1 MAPRKPRKQ
10 RIDSVAGAVATM
22 AKDGG
27 VIRPP
32 AHVQLEEQDE
42 PFWRSVIAEFARSEW
57 TDHQLELA
65 AMLARKMSDLEA
77 LQRQLRTEGFTTMNA
92 SGSPMSNP
100 LIQSVRMFDASILST
115 RRSLSLHARASAG
128 EPRDV
133 AKRRAAAKGIEA
145 DNVGD
150 DDDLL
155 ARPSLQ

>member
-1 MAPRKPRKQ
+1 
-10 RIDSVAGAVATM
+10 M

-145 DNVGD
+145 DNAGD

>member
-1 MAPRKPRKQ
+1 MARRKQ
-10 RIDSVAGAVATM
+10 RIDSVAGAVATL

-32 AHVQLEEQDE
+32 AHVQLEERDE

-65 AMLARKMSDLEA
+65 AMLARKMSDLEL
-77 LQRQLRTEGFTTMNA
+77 LQRQLREDGFTTINA

-115 RRSLSLHARASAG
+115 RRSLSLHARASGG
-128 EPRDV
+128 EARDV
-133 AKRRAAAKGIEA
+133 GKRRAAAREIEA
-145 DNVGD
+145 AHAD

>member
-1 MAPRKPRKQ
+1 MVRRKQ

-22 AKDGG
+22 ARDGG

-32 AHVQLEEQDE
+32 AHVRLEERDE
-42 PFWRSVIAEFARSEW
+42 PFWRSVIAEFARAEW

-65 AMLARKMSDLEA
+65 AMLARKMSDLEM
-77 LQRQLRTEGFTTMNA
+77 LQRQLRDEGFTMMNA

-115 RRSLSLHARASAG
+115 RRSLALHARAREG
-128 EPRDV
+128 EARDV
-133 AKRRAAAKGIEA
+133 GKRRQIAKGVEA
-145 DNVGD
+145 AHAD

-155 ARPSLQ
+155 ARPSVQ